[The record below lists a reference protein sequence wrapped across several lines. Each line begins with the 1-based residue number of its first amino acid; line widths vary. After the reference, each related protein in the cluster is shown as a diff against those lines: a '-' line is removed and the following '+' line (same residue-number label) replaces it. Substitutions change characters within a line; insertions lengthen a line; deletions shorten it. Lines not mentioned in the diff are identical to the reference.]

1 MRVKYSDVLERMK
14 KSAKLKNDSRL
25 ARLLDVTPQA
35 LSNYKKRGKVPS
47 DLLIKFA
54 QMQGLSVD
62 WLLSGVGEKYRAVA
76 EGEEVPSVFEE
87 DGAVYGSRQSM
98 TVSGIVNLAALTP
111 DELIYVGRLIK
122 VLRSV
127 DDSNA
132 AVLKWTIDAFE
143 RAVIADPS
151 VARISSGLE
160 DAPAPSPEVLDLSD
174 LSPETD
180 NGIEEDPEEY

>member
-14 KSAKLKNDSRL
+14 KSANLKNDSRL

-62 WLLSGVGEKYRAVA
+62 WLLSGVGDKYRAVSD
-76 EGEEVPSVFEE
+76 GEDAPSVVDEE
-87 DGAVYGSRQSM
+87 SSSYGVRQGM
-98 TVSGIVNLAALTP
+98 AVSGLVNLAALSP
-111 DELIYVGRLIK
+111 DEIIYVGRLIK

-143 RAVIADPS
+143 RAVVADVS
-151 VARISSGLE
+151 VAEISSSLE
-160 DAPAPSPEVLDLSD
+160 YAPDPQQVSD
-174 LSPETD
+174 LPSYLPSEIKND
-180 NGIEEDPEEY
+180 SEEDSES

>member
-1 MRVKYSDVLERMK
+1 MRVEYSDVLERMK
-14 KSAKLKNDSRL
+14 KSANLKNDSRL

-54 QMQGLSVD
+54 HIQGLSVD
-62 WLLSGVGEKYRAVA
+62 WLLSGVGDKYRAVA
-76 EGEEVPSVFEE
+76 DGEEAPGVVQEESSSYGTRPSM
-87 DGAVYGSRQSM
+87 A
-98 TVSGIVNLAALTP
+98 VSGLVNLAALTP

-122 VLRSV
+122 VLRCV

-143 RAVIADPS
+143 RAVVADVS
-151 VARISSGLE
+151 VAEISPSLE
-160 DAPAPSPEVLDLSD
+160 DAPDAPDASDVSD
-174 LSPETD
+174 LLSETCNANMED
-180 NGIEEDPEEY
+180 SEED